1 MALEVRRVETEFGET
16 GLAGGTRIDVTY
28 EVGFE
33 TPSGGWVKFSSVPEA
48 TVQAA
53 EDNAKAASQPASGPT
68 DLSQADSP
76 PVEPAAPPEPA
87 TDTPAAPAEGE
98 AS

>member
-16 GLAGGTRIDVTY
+16 GQAGGTRIDVTY

-33 TPSGGWVKFSSVPEA
+33 TPSGGWVRVSSVPEA

-53 EDNAKAASQPASGPT
+53 EDNAKAAKQPDTGPT
-68 DLSQADSP
+68 DLSQGGSTA
-76 PVEPAAPPEPA
+76 EPEPQVEQQPDA
-87 TDTPAAPAEGE
+87 TPAPAEAPAG
-98 AS
+98 